1 MVIQYF
7 SKNSSTLAG
16 SSALD
21 VLKKTPGILVD
32 GNDNISIGGRNGV
45 LIIFNGKPTYMK
57 QEELVSILKSMSS
70 SAVTSI
76 EIINNP
82 SAQYDAEGSRRNN

>member
-7 SKNSSTLAG
+7 FPKNSSTLAG

-57 QEELVSILKSMSS
+57 
-70 SAVTSI
+70 TGRTGFHT
-76 EIINNP
+76 EIHVIVC
-82 SAQYDAEGSRRNN
+82 RNFNRDYQ